1 MLTQGVNHPNA
12 NRAYPHALDGLDNFS
27 VELLVNEM
35 DVLVDD
41 RQRVQELE
49 GWGFLWVTSRYR
61 WGAGGGGMGHRCS
74 QFYHYRGGGRE
85 DHPTDHPT
93 GIPSPCRAKSSPSLK
108 CPAQSCCSKVMYSIL
123 SVSASSLS
131 WQRSRQRLVARLLA
145 SIRVVQTSWDTRGSP
160 SCTLGPT
167 SVRLRRNLL

>member
-49 GWGFLWVTSRYR
+49 GWGLLWVTSRYR
-61 WGAGGGGMGHRCS
+61 WGAGGGG
-74 QFYHYRGGGRE
+74 GGGGGCG
-85 DHPTDHPT
+85 TDAANST
-93 GIPSPCRAKSSPSLK
+93 TTEGEEGRTT
-108 CPAQSCCSKVMYSIL
+108 
-123 SVSASSLS
+123 
-131 WQRSRQRLVARLLA
+131 LLA
-145 SIRVVQTSWDTRGSP
+145 SLHLAGQSP
-160 SCTLGPT
+160 VHP
-167 SVRLRRNLL
+167 